1 MKEILKQIAWV
12 FIALVCC
19 VIQLVALVFAGLA
32 WVFGKIS
39 DLLNEFSGTVM
50 EKHPAAKEEE
60 VQTEEAPAQV

>member
-19 VIQLVALVFAGLA
+19 VVQLVALVFAGLA

-50 EKHPAAKEEE
+50 KKHPAAKEEE
-60 VQTEEAPAQV
+60 VQTEEAPTQV